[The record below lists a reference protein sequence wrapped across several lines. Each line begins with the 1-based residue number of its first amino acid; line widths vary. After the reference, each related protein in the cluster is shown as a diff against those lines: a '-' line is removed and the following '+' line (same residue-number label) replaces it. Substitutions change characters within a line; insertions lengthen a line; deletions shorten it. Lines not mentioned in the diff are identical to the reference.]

1 MLSIL
6 VIVLVILLLV
16 SVALIFFV
24 IGCFFG
30 LEKTV
35 KDLKDKGWT
44 VEPPE
49 ENDNDRKSQNNL

>member
-16 SVALIFFV
+16 LVALIFFV
-24 IGCFFG
+24 IGCFFS
-30 LEKTV
+30 LQKTV
-35 KDLKDKGWT
+35 KDLKDNGWT

-49 ENDNDRKSQNNL
+49 DGTV

>member
-16 SVALIFFV
+16 SVSLIFFV
-24 IGCFFG
+24 IGCLFG
-30 LEKTV
+30 LQKTV

-49 ENDNDRKSQNNL
+49 DSANG

>member
-1 MLSIL
+1 MLSIV

-49 ENDNDRKSQNNL
+49 ASAND

>member
-6 VIVLVILLLV
+6 VVVLVILLLV
-16 SVALIFFV
+16 SVALIFFA
-24 IGCFFG
+24 IGCFWG
-30 LEKTV
+30 IEKTV

-49 ENDNDRKSQNNL
+49 DGTV

>member
-6 VIVLVILLLV
+6 VFVLVILLLV
-16 SVALIFFV
+16 SDALIFFV

-35 KDLKDKGWT
+35 KELKNNGWT

-49 ENDNDRKSQNNL
+49 EGAV

>member
-24 IGCFFG
+24 IGYLVG
-30 LEKTV
+30 LQKTV
-35 KDLKDKGWT
+35 KNLKENGWT

-49 ENDNDRKSQNNL
+49 EGTV

>member
-24 IGCFFG
+24 IGCFVS
-30 LEKTV
+30 LQNTV
-35 KDLKDKGWT
+35 KNLKDDGWT

-49 ENDNDRKSQNNL
+49 EGTV